1 MKNLFSL
8 LLLALL
14 FVACGPSGTEVE
26 SSDAKEADASAPVT
40 ATFTVDTAASTVTWE
55 GSKKIGGGHEGI
67 IPIESGTLTTNG
79 DELVGGSFVLD
90 ITRLENTDLEGEGK
104 GKLEGHLKS
113 GDFFDVEQ
121 HPTAT
126 FEITGVSPAGE
137 GDEGFSHSVTGNL
150 TLKGTSRSIT
160 IPADITMN
168 GTELMASTPD
178 FVIDRTE
185 WGMEYGSGSIAGIAQ
200 DNIINDEVGLN
211 LTLLARK

>member
-1 MKNLFSL
+1 MKNIFSL
-8 LLLALL
+8 LLLAIL

-26 SSDAKEADASAPVT
+26 STDAKEADASAPVT
-40 ATFTVDTAASTVTWE
+40 ATFTVDTAASSVTWE
-55 GSKKIGGGHEGI
+55 GTKKIGGGHEGI
-67 IPIESGTLTTNG
+67 IPIQSGSLTTNG
-79 DELVGGSFVLD
+79 DDLVGGTFVLD
-90 ITRLENTDLEGEGK
+90 ITRLENSDLEGDGK

-113 GDFFDVEQ
+113 GDFFDVEN

-137 GDEGFSHSVTGNL
+137 GDEGFSHNVTGNL

-160 IPADITMN
+160 VPADVTMDGDQIT
-168 GTELMASTPD
+168 ASTPD

-211 LTLLARK
+211 LTLVARK

>member
-1 MKNLFSL
+1 MKSILSLF
-8 LLLALL
+8 LLAFV

-26 SSDAKEADASAPVT
+26 SSDAVAAENTAPVT
-40 ATFTVDTAASTVTWE
+40 ATFTVDTSASEVTWE
-55 GSKKIGGGHEGI
+55 GTKKIGGGHEGV
-67 IPIESGTLTTNG
+67 IPVESGTLTTNG
-79 DELVGGSFVLD
+79 DELVGGTFTLN
-90 ITRLENTDLEGEGK
+90 ITRLENRDLDGEGK

-113 GDFFDVEQ
+113 ADFFDVEN

-126 FEITGVSPAGE
+126 FEITGVTPTEGE
-137 GDEGFSHSVTGNL
+137 GEYNHDVTGNL

-160 IPADITMN
+160 IPAMITMD
-168 GTELMASTPD
+168 GDQITASTPD

-211 LTLLARK
+211 LTLVARK

>member
-1 MKNLFSL
+1 MKTYFTLFL
-8 LLLALL
+8 LSIL

-26 SSDAKEADASAPVT
+26 SSDAKAANPEAT
-40 ATFTVDTAASTVTWE
+40 ATATYSVDTAASMVQWE
-55 GSKKIGGGHEGI
+55 GTKLIGGGHEGV
-67 IPIESGTLTTNG
+67 IPVTAGTLTANG
-79 DELVGGSFVLD
+79 NELVGGTFTLD
-90 ITRLENTDLEGEGK
+90 VTRLENRDLDGEGK

-113 GDFFDVEQ
+113 ADFFDVEK

-126 FEITGVSPAGE
+126 FEITEVTPVDGE
-137 GDEGFSHSVTGNL
+137 GEYNHEVTGNL

-160 IPADITMN
+160 IPANITMDGN
-168 GTELMASTPD
+168 QITASTPD

-211 LTLLARK
+211 LSLVARQ